1 MRSPYMRIVFVC
13 LGNICRSPLA
23 EGVMRH
29 LVSAA
34 GLSDRVSIDS
44 AGTGAW
50 HAGEPPDPR
59 SVEAASRHGV
69 SLEGQRARQVAD
81 SDYTDADWLLAMDA
95 SNLATLTRRAP
106 TRAVRARVELLNGA
120 PRGARE
126 DVPDP
131 YYGGDEGFEQVYAMV
146 LRACER
152 LLVQVQEEVA
162 P

>member
-1 MRSPYMRIVFVC
+1 MRIVFVC

-106 TRAVRARVELLNGA
+106 TRGVRARVELLKDPDRGCVPRREGTEGA
-120 PRGARE
+120 VTYLRVPVANARAH
-126 DVPDP
+126 VNALLGIDP
-131 YYGGDEGFEQVYAMV
+131 ELSHEGVV
-146 LRACER
+146 NR
-152 LLVQVQEEVA
+152 
-162 P
+162 